1 MHVPGACEEEVGK
14 RYGRTSLGETSGT
27 INNLSVSALPSF
39 SSSSFSSRQPVGSLP
54 VRTLS
59 LRDAFTGKLFL
70 VDSGADIS
78 VIPATKSDKLS
89 SPGPVALQAA
99 NGTTIDTYGRRSV
112 SIKLPGGTVVQ
123 QSFLVANVARPI
135 LGADFFSQHDL
146 IIDLKRRRLLRGSLL
161 GDPDHDGVTHV
172 PVTVLH
178 ADSSLL
184 GLQSVLKEP
193 TNKFTRIVHD
203 EFPAVLTPQFGHFRN
218 AHGVEHFIPTR
229 GPPVFSKSRRL
240 SPEKLQ
246 QAKAAFDKLIVDG
259 IIRPSKSPWASP
271 LHMVPKQ
278 DGTWRP
284 CGDFR
289 RLNTVTE
296 DDRYPLPHI
305 QDFAAGLAGARY
317 FSVLDL
323 QRGYHQIPMAAEDVP
338 KTAIITH
345 FGLYEYLRM
354 PFGLKT
360 RLRHFNA

>member
-1 MHVPGACEEEVGK
+1 M
-14 RYGRTSLGETSGT
+14 
-27 INNLSVSALPSF
+27 
-39 SSSSFSSRQPVGSLP
+39 
-54 VRTLS
+54 
-59 LRDAFTGKLFL
+59 
-70 VDSGADIS
+70 
-78 VIPATKSDKLS
+78 
-89 SPGPVALQAA
+89 
-99 NGTTIDTYGRRSV
+99 
-112 SIKLPGGTVVQ
+112 
-123 QSFLVANVARPI
+123 
-135 LGADFFSQHDL
+135 
-146 IIDLKRRRLLRGSLL
+146 L
-161 GDPDHDGVTHV
+161 GDPDHAGVTHV

-193 TNKFTRIVHD
+193 TNRFTRIVHD
-203 EFPAVLTPQFGHFRN
+203 EFPAVLTPQFGSFRN

-229 GPPVFSKSRRL
+229 GSPVFSKSRRL

-246 QAKAAFDKLIVDG
+246 QARTAFDKLVVDG

-271 LHMVPKQ
+271 LHMVPKP

-323 QRGYHQIPMAAEDVP
+323 QRGCL
-338 KTAIITH
+338 
-345 FGLYEYLRM
+345 LYTSPSPRDKRQSRM
-354 PFGLKT
+354 PSS
-360 RLRHFNA
+360 A